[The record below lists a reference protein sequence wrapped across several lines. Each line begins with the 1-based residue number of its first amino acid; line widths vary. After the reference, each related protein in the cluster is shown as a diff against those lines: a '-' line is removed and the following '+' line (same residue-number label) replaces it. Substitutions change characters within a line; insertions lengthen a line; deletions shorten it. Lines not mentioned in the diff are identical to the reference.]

1 MTEYLQVMGLEERS
15 TRKAW
20 QADASKQNLIS
31 THKALIKKMATK
43 PRTERDPKT
52 INPWICKL

>member
-15 TRKAW
+15 AGRKAW

-43 PRTERDPKT
+43 PRTERHPKT
-52 INPWICKL
+52 INP